1 MASAPSSIAPSVGAR
16 DVPIQDAMPHRP
28 VLAAVRDLHRHFNG
42 RPALQGVDVDL
53 RAGDVHALLGP
64 NGAGKTTLLRVLT
77 GLAAPTSGTVTI
89 LGEDGSGRRS
99 RTMAGRVGL
108 VPSGTRTFYL
118 RISGLENLIFFARLH
133 GLRRREATK
142 RARETLRDVGLGE
155 AADRRVDTYSQ
166 GMQRRL
172 AMARALLTRPDVL
185 LVDEATHDLDPEGA
199 EAVRQL
205 TLRAAGDGAAV
216 LWTTQR
222 VEEIRGFAHSVTF
235 LDRGVVRFAGSVT
248 QLIDRAP
255 IGRYVLALRDGVGNP
270 VPARAVSE
278 AVRHLAHVL
287 PAPGA
292 DHVLIELRGGAPL
305 GRVIAALAVDGHDVV
320 ACRPERSE
328 IEEAFLALTSEGR
341 AS

>member
-1 MASAPSSIAPSVGAR
+1 
-16 DVPIQDAMPHRP
+16 
-28 VLAAVRDLHRHFNG
+28 
-42 RPALQGVDVDL
+42 
-53 RAGDVHALLGP
+53 
-64 NGAGKTTLLRVLT
+64 
-77 GLAAPTSGTVTI
+77 
-89 LGEDGSGRRS
+89 
-99 RTMAGRVGL
+99 
-108 VPSGTRTFYL
+108 
-118 RISGLENLIFFARLH
+118 
-133 GLRRREATK
+133 
-142 RARETLRDVGLGE
+142 
-155 AADRRVDTYSQ
+155 
-166 GMQRRL
+166 MQRRL
-172 AMARALLTRPDVL
+172 AMARALLTQPDVL
-185 LVDEATHDLDPEGA
+185 LVDEASHDLDPEGA

-255 IGRYVLALRDGVGNP
+255 IGRYVLALHDHVGNP
-270 VPARAVSE
+270 VPAPAVSE
-278 AVRHLAHVL
+278 AVRHLAQVL

-328 IEEAFLALTSEGR
+328 IEEAFFALTSER
-341 AS
+341 TTS